1 MEKMHRRTV
10 RLFLHMAP
18 ALLMLSCESST
29 ESTPN
34 CNLYLVPGAKALAG
48 AIINDIVALYVFFF
62 LLFLLVKMLKQ
73 HKNEQHIEVE
83 QCGT

>member
-1 MEKMHRRTV
+1 MKTLMEKMHRRTV

-18 ALLMLSCESST
+18 ALLMLSCESLT

-34 CNLYLVPGAKALAG
+34 CNLYLASGAKVLAG

-73 HKNEQHIEVE
+73 HIEVE